1 MWRACKTCQRGK
13 LGAGRQAGTCSGEV
27 YRRGTRAKKA
37 KAKKAKAKAKLCT
50 PSLALITRKYVHPY
64 IVAPPLVGT
73 IDY

>member
-27 YRRGTRAKKA
+27 YRRGTRAKA
-37 KAKKAKAKAKLCT
+37 KAKKAKLCT